1 MVLPFCFQAPL
12 FYHLLLAFWSLARVR
27 WSVEEVPHED
37 KTHWVFLSLVLGIGL
52 DLLVLVLPSGRARAG
67 DPRAESLSQSLS
79 AQLVMGSAFPERLNW
94 NEGQRKKRCL
104 PNGYP

>member
-52 DLLVLVLPSGRARAG
+52 DLLVLVFAQRSGACWRSKGRE
-67 DPRAESLSQSLS
+67 PVAELIC
-79 AQLVMGSAFPERLNW
+79 AACD
-94 NEGQRKKRCL
+94 GQRF
-104 PNGYP
+104 P